1 MAHDLIHMAFS
12 LFHPHFIVPIEARP
26 FHPKHPSVF
35 GDEPVF
41 SIRAEGRCLNVL
53 FLVSQCAS
61 DGQSGEW
68 PGGVGQ
74 CSV

>member
-1 MAHDLIHMAFS
+1 MAHDLIHMAFFFTHI
-12 LFHPHFIVPIEARP
+12 LLCRVEARP

-35 GDEPVF
+35 GAEPVF